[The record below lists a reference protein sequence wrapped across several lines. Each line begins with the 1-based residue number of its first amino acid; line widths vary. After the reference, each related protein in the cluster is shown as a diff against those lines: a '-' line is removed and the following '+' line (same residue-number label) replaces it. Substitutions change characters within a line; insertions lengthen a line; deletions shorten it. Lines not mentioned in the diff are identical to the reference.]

1 MTASPTPSSSAGFVL
16 RGDLPQRI
24 HQVIEPWVALQPGAP
39 ALEQGDTVLTY
50 GELEAAVTGAARRL
64 AAQGLR
70 AGDRLLLVAENSIEV
85 LEHLPATVTG
95 KILKNQLRQMAAAQ
109 PQEAT

>member
-1 MTASPTPSSSAGFVL
+1 M
-16 RGDLPQRI
+16 
-24 HQVIEPWVALQPGAP
+24 
-39 ALEQGDTVLTY
+39 TY
-50 GELEAAVTGAARRL
+50 GELDAAVTGAARRL

-109 PQEAT
+109 P